1 MVEAA
6 DTTASSRRP
15 TRRTAIAAALV
26 AVLFSMPLM
35 GFATVILALP
45 ILVWLMYSLYVIAQR
60 PEQRRERLVRVACWL
75 GALAVIASVHLY
87 LQFSTRARANEV
99 VQTIARY
106 LDTTG
111 NCPSDLA
118 QLGLGPETLRSR
130 LGLSYFRCEG
140 GIATLGYAKTYIPFE
155 TFEYD
160 FRRRTWTE
168 RVP

>member
-1 MVEAA
+1 MGEAG
-6 DTTASSRRP
+6 DTVACLRGP
-15 TRRTAIAAALV
+15 IRRTTIAAALV
-26 AVLFSMPLM
+26 AALFSMPLM
-35 GFATVILALP
+35 GFATVFLALP
-45 ILVWLMYSLYVIAQR
+45 LSVWLMYSLYVIAQR
-60 PEQRRERLVRVACWL
+60 PEQRREQLARVACWL
-75 GALAVIASVHLY
+75 GALALIASVHLY
-87 LQFSTRARANEV
+87 LHFSTRARANQA

-140 GIATLGYAKTYIPFE
+140 GKATLGYAKTYIPFE

-160 FRRRTWTE
+160 FQHHAWTE